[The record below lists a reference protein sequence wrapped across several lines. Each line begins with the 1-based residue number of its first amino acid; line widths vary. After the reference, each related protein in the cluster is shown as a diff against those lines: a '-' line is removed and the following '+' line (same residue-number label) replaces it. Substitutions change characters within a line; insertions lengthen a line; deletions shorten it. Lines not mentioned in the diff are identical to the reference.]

1 MWDEA
6 EAILRASEDLGA
18 VMEVIRE
25 AESPVEARR
34 ALKSGFGFTGRQ
46 AALLLTL
53 PVMSFT
59 RSERRRLDEGRRARA
74 DLLADVTGA
83 VPAVP
88 ASASESRPE
97 PGHHE
102 PGGHEPGGNESGR
115 HRESGASAEP
125 SAPAGPRWDAG
136 SSTDWDTDFG
146 AAFDGVL
153 AGISSAMQEP
163 EVTAPPLLAAP
174 PAPEPEPPV
183 FTGQS
188 VPESPRPP
196 VVPVRA
202 VDEAPGAGA
211 EESVRPI
218 RRSLSARQDASAVL
232 DEQIGELCDAIAMVV
247 GMEPPTGV
255 WSDDPRSSADRSGAL
270 LDSCGVDDR
279 TGIRTLLWHLRR
291 TGLDALEGLFPFAE
305 PLTAGRGFDARAVR
319 YESAMAEGG
328 IGSHPGADVRW
339 ASRLWPIAERRG
351 FGYAVAFGDG
361 PDAGSVWAY
370 GGDEPL
376 HRLWDSVVDLLVELY
391 QSLTTGAAC
400 DAAVATVL
408 DGRVVWT
415 NLS

>member
-1 MWDEA
+1 M
-6 EAILRASEDLGA
+6 LASEELDA

-34 ALKSGFGFTGRQ
+34 ALKLGFGLTGRQ

-59 RSERRRLDEGRRARA
+59 RSERRRLDEGRRARL

-83 VPAVP
+83 VPAIP
-88 ASASESRPE
+88 ASDSESRP
-97 PGHHE
+97 G
-102 PGGHEPGGNESGR
+102 SGR
-115 HRESGASAEP
+115 HTGSESSREPEAT
-125 SAPAGPRWDAG
+125 DAG
-136 SSTDWDTDFG
+136 SSADWNTDFG

-163 EVTAPPLLAAP
+163 EVVAPPLLAAP
-174 PAPEPEPPV
+174 PAPEQEPPV
-183 FTGQS
+183 FTEQS
-188 VPESPRPP
+188 VAESPRPP
-196 VVPVRA
+196 VVPVRTA
-202 VDEAPGAGA
+202 DEVPAAGEPA
-211 EESVRPI
+211 RPI

-270 LDSCGVDDR
+270 LDSCGVDDQ

-305 PLTAGRGFDARAVR
+305 PLTAARGFDAQAVR
-319 YESAMAEGG
+319 FESAMAEGG
-328 IGSHPGADVRW
+328 IGSAPGTDVRW
-339 ASRLWPIAERRG
+339 ASCLWPIAERRG
-351 FGYAVAFGDG
+351 FGYAVVFGEG

-370 GGDEPL
+370 GGGEPL

>member
-88 ASASESRPE
+88 ASASESRSE
-97 PGHHE
+97 PGGHE

-153 AGISSAMQEP
+153 AGISSAMQEQ

-174 PAPEPEPPV
+174 PAPEPPP
-183 FTGQS
+183 S
-188 VPESPRPP
+188 SSSP
-196 VVPVRA
+196 A
-202 VDEAPGAGA
+202 
-211 EESVRPI
+211 
-218 RRSLSARQDASAVL
+218 
-232 DEQIGELCDAIAMVV
+232 
-247 GMEPPTGV
+247 
-255 WSDDPRSSADRSGAL
+255 SSAA
-270 LDSCGVDDR
+270 
-279 TGIRTLLWHLRR
+279 
-291 TGLDALEGLFPFAE
+291 
-305 PLTAGRGFDARAVR
+305 
-319 YESAMAEGG
+319 
-328 IGSHPGADVRW
+328 
-339 ASRLWPIAERRG
+339 ASVCVP
-351 FGYAVAFGDG
+351 
-361 PDAGSVWAY
+361 
-370 GGDEPL
+370 
-376 HRLWDSVVDLLVELY
+376 
-391 QSLTTGAAC
+391 
-400 DAAVATVL
+400 
-408 DGRVVWT
+408 
-415 NLS
+415 